1 MSRGPPPPDRVL
13 APSQRQAGQ
22 CKAAAQPRDQVPPQR
37 TDQAVSLEAVR
48 GIEDVVDVVDHLGV
62 G

>member
-1 MSRGPPPPDRVL
+1 
-13 APSQRQAGQ
+13 
-22 CKAAAQPRDQVPPQR
+22 VPPQH
-37 TDQAVSLEAVR
+37 TDPVVLLEAVR